1 MLNQEDIYN
10 KNKKD
15 INDSLVSLDVNR
27 SNNDGLT
34 LLHIASEK
42 GYEKIVQKLI
52 ADGAIINKLDIN
64 GDNAVNI
71 AMKNGHIDLAK
82 FLIESGGVIEQ
93 NYTINLLLTA
103 CVFGN
108 IDLIKASIKAGTNI
122 NIVSKANYNIL
133 NIAYIF
139 KQNNLIIE
147 MLDLG
152 ADINLADKNNNTI
165 LTNPM

>member
-10 KNKKD
+10 KNKKRRGR
-15 INDSLVSLDVNR
+15 SRYLLSVNR

-82 FLIESGGVIEQ
+82 FLIESGGVIE
-93 NYTINLLLTA
+93 
-103 CVFGN
+103 
-108 IDLIKASIKAGTNI
+108 
-122 NIVSKANYNIL
+122 
-133 NIAYIF
+133 
-139 KQNNLIIE
+139 
-147 MLDLG
+147 
-152 ADINLADKNNNTI
+152 
-165 LTNPM
+165 